1 MLRSYFDLIKNN
13 QFTGNLVSKKTEESV
28 ELQDQMQHFKNSMV
42 DQLQEISSR
51 EQVWITYRYSFA
63 GWEVRIVKIVN
74 KVLKM
79 LPVGQGEHFQV

>member
-51 EQVWITYRYSFA
+51 EQVYR
-63 GWEVRIVKIVN
+63 
-74 KVLKM
+74 
-79 LPVGQGEHFQV
+79 